1 MRIIAGIA
9 KGKKILPP
17 EGMGTRPTL
26 DRVKENIFNKIQ
38 FRVYGTKAIDVFA
51 GTGSLGLEAVSRG
64 AKECYLVD
72 KGEKSFSL
80 LKQNVKNLNFEDK
93 CTCLNMDSYEALKMA
108 ASKGIVFDLIFI
120 DPPYLKYMIPPA
132 MEIIDGN
139 NLLDKDGLIVSKID
153 SSEEIYEG
161 TDNIK
166 LTDHR
171 RYGNTTVCF
180 YEYREE

>member
-17 EGMGTRPTL
+17 EDMGTRPTL
-26 DRVKENIFNKIQ
+26 DRVKENIFNIIQ
-38 FRVYGTKAIDVFA
+38 FRVYGTKVIDVFA

-72 KGEKSFSL
+72 KGEKSFGL

-93 CTCLNMDSYEALKMA
+93 CTCLNMDSYEVLKMM
-108 ASKGIVFDLIFI
+108 ASKGVSFDLIFI
-120 DPPYLKYMIPPA
+120 DPPYSKEMIPPA
-132 MEIIDGN
+132 MQIINDN
-139 NLLDKDGLIVSKID
+139 NLLNKDGFIVSKID
-153 SSEEIYEG
+153 SGEEIFEG

-166 LTDHR
+166 LTNHR
-171 RYGNTTVCF
+171 KYGNTTVCF
-180 YEYREE
+180 YEYMEE